1 MHDTPYYIAYS
12 GICKVGNMTVVVFVV
27 VMFFVNMN
35 ASLTLSGAG
44 ENESIY
50 IFSLIYLEEHT

>member
-1 MHDTPYYIAYS
+1 
-12 GICKVGNMTVVVFVV
+12 MTVVVFVV